1 MADRSG
7 DWFAQAQRDLSHA
20 GDAARDGY
28 FEWAC
33 FSAQQGAEKAV
44 KAAYLY
50 LHGEGWGHSVLKLLE
65 GLVDRV
71 SISDSLLDAARVLD
85 KHYIPTR
92 YPNGFDQGFPGDYY
106 TRKEADE
113 AIAYARQIIQFCEG
127 LLRGQ
132 GAGPEGSS
140 GVGERTEEA
149 L

>member
-20 GDAARDGY
+20 IDTSKDRH

-33 FSAQQGAEKAV
+33 FSAQQAAEKAV
-44 KAAYLY
+44 KAVYLH

-65 GLVDRV
+65 GLAGYMG
-71 SISDSLLDAARVLD
+71 ISEALLDAARTLD

-92 YPNGFDQGFPGDYY
+92 YPNGFDQGFPADYY

-113 AIAYARQIIQFCEG
+113 AIECARHVIEFCEG
-127 LLRGQ
+127 ALRG
-132 GAGPEGSS
+132 
-140 GVGERTEEA
+140 
-149 L
+149 

>member
-7 DWFAQAQRDLSHA
+7 DWLAQAQKDLRHA
-20 GDAARDGY
+20 IDAAEDGH

-44 KAAYLY
+44 KAVYLS

-65 GLVDRV
+65 GLADRA
-71 SISDSLLDAARVLD
+71 SISESLFDAARVLD

-106 TRKEADE
+106 TAKEAGE
-113 AIAYARQIIQFCEG
+113 AIEYARQIIGHCED
-127 LLRGQ
+127 LLR
-132 GAGPEGSS
+132 
-140 GVGERTEEA
+140 R
-149 L
+149 